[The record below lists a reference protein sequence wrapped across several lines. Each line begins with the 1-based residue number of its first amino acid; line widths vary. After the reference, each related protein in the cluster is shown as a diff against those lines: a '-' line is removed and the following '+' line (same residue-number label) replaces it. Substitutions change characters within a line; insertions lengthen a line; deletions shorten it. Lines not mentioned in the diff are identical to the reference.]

1 MKYLMLRESAVLLML
16 AASSVSDL
24 RSKSIQILP
33 VILGGAVGIMFTLLT
48 KETGPSWWAGFAPG
62 AFFLG
67 MSLVT
72 KGGIGLGDSLVLL
85 ALGTWLPWDL
95 LLSSLFC
102 ALLASSVVAAWLL
115 ITRRSRKNRE
125 LPFIPFL
132 LGGVLFCVLSGGR

>member
-1 MKYLMLRESAVLLML
+1 MKYLLFRESAVLLML

-24 RSKSIQILP
+24 RSKSVQTLP
-33 VILGGAVGIMFTLLT
+33 VILGGIAGILFTLLT

-67 MSLVT
+67 MSLAT

-85 ALGTWLPWDL
+85 AIGAWLPWDL
-95 LLSSLFC
+95 LMSSLFC
-102 ALLASSVVAAWLL
+102 ALLASSAAAVWLL
-115 ITRRSRKNRE
+115 VIRRSKRNQE

-132 LGGVLFCVLSGGR
+132 LGGVLFCVLF

>member
-1 MKYLMLRESAVLLML
+1 MKYLGFRESAVLFML

-33 VILGGAVGIMFTLLT
+33 VVLGGAAGILFTLLT
-48 KETGPSWWAGFAPG
+48 DETGPAWCMGFAPG

-67 MSLVT
+67 LSLAT

-85 ALGTWLPWDL
+85 ALGAWLPWDL

-102 ALLASSVVAAWLL
+102 ALLASSAAAAWLL
-115 ITRRSRKNRE
+115 ITRRSRRNRE

-132 LGGVLFCVLSGGR
+132 LGGVLFCVLT